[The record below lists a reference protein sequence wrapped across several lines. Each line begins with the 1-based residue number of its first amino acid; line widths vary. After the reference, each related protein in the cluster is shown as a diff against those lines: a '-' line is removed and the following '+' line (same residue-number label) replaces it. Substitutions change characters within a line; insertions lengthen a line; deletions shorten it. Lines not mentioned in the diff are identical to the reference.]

1 MAHTHSLNEKKHYRC
16 YNVFIKDTRATRV
29 TDTIT
34 MFKHKDITAPT
45 VSHAD
50 AIVQAAKTLT
60 DTLKG
65 TVPSNLGETS
75 LEELE
80 RLAELFNNTA
90 KTMSEIEAAAT

>member
-1 MAHTHSLNEKKHYRC
+1 MFCVARRANIFWLTLTQREKTLQMLQCIHQG
-16 YNVFIKDTRATRV
+16 YNVQTQ
-29 TDTIT
+29 
-34 MFKHKDITAPT
+34 